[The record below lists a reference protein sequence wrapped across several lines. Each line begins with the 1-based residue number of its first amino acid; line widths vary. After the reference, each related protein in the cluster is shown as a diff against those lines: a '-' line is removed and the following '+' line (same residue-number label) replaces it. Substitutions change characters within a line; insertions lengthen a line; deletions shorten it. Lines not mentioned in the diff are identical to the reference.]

1 VHKPTHESR
10 DATDTASNIKR
21 EEEIAQDVPTQSVKH
36 EQAVPTSNPYL
47 ALQQHPQFQPL
58 FLKYPKLKSQLRR
71 VHNAS
76 QQPDQPTVNS
86 KGGFVRRSR
95 QSDRMQGQWTQEK
108 ADELAM
114 KILMDLQKQDE
125 GVKEF
130 MLLVSEVFQRG
141 QRAQSR
147 VG

>member
-1 VHKPTHESR
+1 
-10 DATDTASNIKR
+10 
-21 EEEIAQDVPTQSVKH
+21 
-36 EQAVPTSNPYL
+36 
-47 ALQQHPQFQPL
+47 
-58 FLKYPKLKSQLRR
+58 
-71 VHNAS
+71 
-76 QQPDQPTVNS
+76 
-86 KGGFVRRSR
+86 
-95 QSDRMQGQWTQEK
+95 MQGQWTQEK